1 MMSLAAWAERGFLI
15 RMRSPFRNAWRTRRT
30 FTRRLTTRPRRC
42 SFTDARLTVC
52 GVTPRGSK
60 MKAWGAWSTGLK
72 VLVCA
77 LALSVDNA
85 SRPAT
90 SIEVIMSDACR

>member
-1 MMSLAAWAERGFLI
+1 
-15 RMRSPFRNAWRTRRT
+15 
-30 FTRRLTTRPRRC
+30 
-42 SFTDARLTVC
+42 
-52 GVTPRGSK
+52 

-72 VLVCA
+72 VFVCA